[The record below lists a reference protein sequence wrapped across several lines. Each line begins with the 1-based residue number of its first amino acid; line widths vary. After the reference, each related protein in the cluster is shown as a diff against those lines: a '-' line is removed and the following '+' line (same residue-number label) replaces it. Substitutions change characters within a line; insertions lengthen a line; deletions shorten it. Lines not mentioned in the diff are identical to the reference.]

1 MPNRQ
6 KRPINKLFIA
16 NRGEIA
22 CRTIRTCLEMG
33 IKSVVGYSDCDALS
47 YHVRMADEA
56 VHLGPS
62 PAKLSYL
69 DIGKVIDAARV
80 ARTATRCFPG
90 TGSCPR
96 IPSSDGPAST
106 RD

>member
-1 MPNRQ
+1 MAKPQ

-22 CRTIRTCLEMG
+22 CRTIRTCMEMG
-33 IKSVVGYSDCDALS
+33 IISVVGYSDCDALA
-47 YHVRMADEA
+47 YHVRLADEA

-69 DIGKVIDAARV
+69 DIAKVIDGARKTGCD
-80 ARTATRCFPG
+80 AGFPG
-90 TGSCPR
+90 YGLLS
-96 IPSSDGPAST
+96 
-106 RD
+106 